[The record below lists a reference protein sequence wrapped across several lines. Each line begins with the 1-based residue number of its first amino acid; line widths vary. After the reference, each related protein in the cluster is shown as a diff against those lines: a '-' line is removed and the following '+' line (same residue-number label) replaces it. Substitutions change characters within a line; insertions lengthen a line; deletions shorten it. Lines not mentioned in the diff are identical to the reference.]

1 MATKGESQGVTCK
14 ALGLLG
20 GVALSKRLGQNYPA
34 LLTAYG
40 FFAVI
45 HLASNWRSMECVQ
58 FSFFNKQRLSIA
70 LGHAFDGRPVPTPME
85 VSKEER
91 IILPP
96 WIGYQGRIARVGTNV
111 ATAIDSVAQ
120 FQEGRDVFK
129 GERFLVTRSKRGKL
143 NVLLHADASSN
154 DSVRA
159 YYTVQKF
166 LRSDQVRSDPRK
178 VHQLEAD
185 EYTSLMTDSLSSMK
199 KEVKKFLSN
208 CRASGWNT
216 SQVLVTDSPVR
227 VLWP

>member
-20 GVALSKRLGQNYPA
+20 GVTLSKRLGQNYTA
-34 LLTAYG
+34 LLSAYG
-40 FFAVI
+40 LFAIV
-45 HLASNWRSMECVQ
+45 HLAANWRSMECVQ

-70 LGHAFDGRPVPTPME
+70 LGHVFDGRPVPSPME

-96 WIGYQGRIARVGTNV
+96 WIGYQGRVARVGTNV
-111 ATAIDSVAQ
+111 ATAIESVEQ
-120 FQEGRDVFK
+120 FREGRSVFK

-166 LRSDQVRSDPRK
+166 LRSDQLKSDPRR
-178 VHQLEAD
+178 VARLDDE
-185 EYTSLMTDSLSSMK
+185 EYTALMLDSLSCMK
-199 KEVKKFLSN
+199 KEVKKFVAN
-208 CRASGWNT
+208 CKASGWNT
-216 SQVLVTDSPVR
+216 SQVLVSDSDVR